1 MTMSLE
7 QQIQADMK
15 QAMKGGEKDTVLSLR
30 TLLAKIK
37 DERIRLRTTRELT
50 EDDVM
55 AVLLMMLKRHK
66 ESVEMYQQGERPD
79 LVKKEQAEINLLQ
92 KYLPQPLSEEEVAEI
107 VKQVI
112 KEVGAESIKDLG
124 RVMGPAMGRLKGKA
138 DGKLVQNLVRQ
149 LLSS

>member
-15 QAMKGGEKDTVLSLR
+15 QAMKSGEKDTVLSLR

-37 DERIRLRTTRELT
+37 DERIRLRATRELT
-50 EDDVM
+50 EDDVL

-66 ESVEMYQQGERPD
+66 ESVAMYKQGERPD
-79 LVKKEQAEINLLQ
+79 LVKKEQAEISLLQ
-92 KYLPQPLSEEEVAEI
+92 KYLPQQLSEEEVAEI

-112 KEVGAESIKDLG
+112 EEVGAESIKDLG

-138 DGKLVQNLVRQ
+138 DGKLVQNLVRR
-149 LLSS
+149 LLS